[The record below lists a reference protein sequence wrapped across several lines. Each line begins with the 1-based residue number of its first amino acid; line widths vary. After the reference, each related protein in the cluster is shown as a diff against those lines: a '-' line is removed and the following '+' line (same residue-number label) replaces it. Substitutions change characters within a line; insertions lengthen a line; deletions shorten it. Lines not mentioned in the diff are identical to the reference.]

1 MPRGTRHEHHHR
13 RTWRQ
18 FFQVMGPGIVSGAA
32 DNDPSGVVT
41 YIQIGATTGM
51 GLLWLML
58 LSTPMLYYLEEM
70 SARLGVVT
78 KRGIGRIVKTH
89 YGPRIAAAVIGPVV
103 LSNLITVGADLSG
116 TGAALQLLTGIAWEW
131 WIVPLAALMASSLI
145 FASYRTISR
154 FLLLLTPLFLLYIV
168 TGFIV
173 RPHWGAVL
181 RATFIPSIQFTPT
194 FLTAALGLL
203 GATLTPYMFF
213 WQTTEEVEARRKVED
228 LGSECID
235 CAAGMVYANVVF
247 YFIILVAG
255 ITLFGKGGEVQTV
268 SDAARSL
275 RPLAGAGAGL
285 LFALG
290 ILVSGMLSIPV
301 MIASSAYGLAELF
314 GWAEGLDK
322 KIWQARGFYVL
333 LAGAGAVGA
342 GITLLRISPV
352 TLMYWSQVINGFL
365 LAPLFA
371 VLLVL
376 SNDHRIL
383 RHHTNRTVSNV
394 VGAGTVL
401 LTSVL
406 AILTLQQLITGH

>member
-1 MPRGTRHEHHHR
+1 L
-13 RTWRQ
+13 RTQ
-18 FFQVMGPGIVSGAA
+18 
-32 DNDPSGVVT
+32 
-41 YIQIGATTGM
+41 
-51 GLLWLML
+51 
-58 LSTPMLYYLEEM
+58 
-70 SARLGVVT
+70 
-78 KRGIGRIVKTH
+78 
-89 YGPRIAAAVIGPVV
+89 YGPRVAAAVMGPVV
-103 LSNLITVGADLSG
+103 LSNIITIGADLSG

-131 WIVPLAALMASSLI
+131 WIVPLAVFLASSLI

-154 FLLLLTPLFLLYIV
+154 FLLLLTPLFVLYIV

-247 YFIILVAG
+247 YFIILVAAV
-255 ITLFGKGGEVQTV
+255 TLFGKGGEVQTV

-275 RPLAGAGAGL
+275 RPLAGAGAGM

-333 LAGAGAVGA
+333 LAGASAVGA
-342 GITLLRISPV
+342 GIALLRISPV

-365 LAPLFA
+365 LAPLFG
-371 VLLVL
+371 VLLIL

-394 VGAGTVL
+394 IGAGTVL